1 MEPVPTSK
9 NFPAEG
15 TQGSGRAIEA
25 SSADHLQDYATH
37 FQRIFEAAPF
47 ALSLADRD
55 GVLRLCNQAFRNLFR
70 LTGVDDR
77 QVTYQDVTHPEDMES
92 SRQLLQKLWSG
103 EENNLVL
110 ERRYVRD
117 DDSIFGAQVW
127 VYLIHDG
134 AGEPLGSVAM
144 LTDITERK
152 QIEAARVQE
161 ASELEEAKAVA
172 ENHAARLSELV
183 KELQVAR
190 ENAEE
195 ATRSKSEFLAMMSH
209 EIRTPMNGVIG
220 ITDLLLQTELREEQR
235 EFVDTIRT
243 SGESLLRIINDI
255 LDFSKIEAGKLDL
268 EREPFELRLCIEA
281 ALDIISS
288 PAASK
293 RLSIA
298 YLIDPD
304 VPEWIAGDVLRLRQ
318 VLVNLLSNAIKFTSI
333 GEVVLDVSV
342 MKVDGMKG
350 DGMKGDGMGGDG
362 IDGDLMDGDVLPA
375 LHFGVRDT
383 GIGIPA
389 ERMSKLFQSFSQI
402 DASTTRKYGGTGLG
416 LAISRRL
423 SEVMGGSMWVESEI
437 NRGSTFHFTIT
448 MHPIDPPYDSGLSPI
463 VGRHVLVVDRHE
475 ATCEMIARQL
485 DRYEVKVT
493 KACSE
498 SEAIVKIEEGRF
510 DLVLVEAELY
520 ELNESVARTI
530 RQSSQHKKLPIVF
543 VHHLGQRIDRKGF
556 DAAGYLTKPVKQAHL
571 YSILADTLG
580 PRSKFVPPALS
591 TIVSPPPMTN
601 VTPLRVLLAED
612 NPINQKVAVSML
624 KKLGFVAEVA
634 HNGKEALSAVERSQ
648 YDVILMD
655 IMMPELDGIEATRR
669 IIERIPA
676 EQRPRIIALTAN
688 AMHGDRERCLKAGM
702 DEYLT
707 KPLRVDELVEVLER
721 CHRIGGDGMR
731 TDHEAEVMVTPNML
745 AELNEMLGGGDPDFL
760 VGLVNEFLVDS
771 ESLMDRIR
779 EAVRTGASSA
789 LHQGAHTLKSSA
801 SVFGAEAMAATCG
814 ELEAAGMKG
823 NLQNAAG
830 LLSRLEEQF
839 IVMKRDLKTQVG

>member
-1 MEPVPTSK
+1 MDPVPTSK
-9 NFPAEG
+9 NIPSEG
-15 TQGSGRAIEA
+15 PQGSGGEDEA
-25 SSADHLQDYATH
+25 SSADHLQDYTIH
-37 FQRIFEAAPF
+37 FQGIFEAAPF
-47 ALSLADRD
+47 ALAFADRD
-55 GVLRLCNQAFRNLFR
+55 GVLRLCNQAFRSLFR
-70 LTGVDDR
+70 LKEVADR
-77 QVTYQDVTHPEDMES
+77 QVSYHDITHPDDMES
-92 SRQLLQKLWSG
+92 SRELLQKLWSG
-103 EENNLVL
+103 EENNLVI
-110 ERRYVRD
+110 ERRYIRD
-117 DDSIFGAQVW
+117 DDSVFGAQVW

-183 KELQVAR
+183 RELQVAR
-190 ENAEE
+190 ETAEE
-195 ATRSKSEFLAMMSH
+195 ATRSKSEFLAVMSH

-235 EFVDTIRT
+235 ELVDTIRT

-255 LDFSKIEAGKLDL
+255 LDFSKIEAGRLDL

-293 RLSIA
+293 RLSVA

-318 VLVNLLSNAIKFTSI
+318 VLVNLLSNAIKFTST

-342 MKVDGMKG
+342 MRG
-350 DGMKGDGMGGDG
+350 DGP
-362 IDGDLMDGDVLPA
+362 PA
-375 LHFGVRDT
+375 LHFAVRDT

-423 SEVMGGSMWVESEI
+423 SEVMGGSMWVESEV

-448 MHPIDPPYDSGLSPI
+448 MNPIDPPYDSGLSPI

-475 ATCEMIARQL
+475 ATCEMIGRQL
-485 DRYEVKVT
+485 DRYEVKLT

-498 SEAIVKIEEGRF
+498 AEAIVKMDEGRF

-520 ELNESVARTI
+520 ELNEPLARTI

-543 VHHLGQRIDRKGF
+543 IHHLGKRIDRKGF

-612 NPINQKVAVSML
+612 NPINQKVALSML

-655 IMMPELDGIEATRR
+655 IMMPELDGIEATKK
-669 IIERIPA
+669 IIERTPA

-688 AMHGDRERCLKAGM
+688 AMHGDRERCLNAGM

-707 KPLRVDELVEVLER
+707 KPLRVDDLVEVLER
-721 CHRIGGDGMR
+721 CHRIGGDGMN
-731 TDHEAEVMVTPNML
+731 TDHEAEVMVTPNVL

-760 VGLVNEFLVDS
+760 VGLVNEFLADS

-779 EAVRTGASSA
+779 EAVRTGSSSA

-814 ELEAAGMKG
+814 ELETAGMNG
-823 NLQNAAG
+823 NLQNAAM
-830 LLSRLEEQF
+830 LLSRLEGQF
-839 IVMKRDLKTQVG
+839 VAMKRDLKTQVG